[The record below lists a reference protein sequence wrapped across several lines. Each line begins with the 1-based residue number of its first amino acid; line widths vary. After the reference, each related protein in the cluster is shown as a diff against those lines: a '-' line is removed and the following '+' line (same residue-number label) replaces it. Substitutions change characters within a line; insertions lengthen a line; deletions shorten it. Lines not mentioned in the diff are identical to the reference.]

1 MTIESSSEL
10 PSSAATTTTEII
22 KEPVYTYFLV
32 FFFNKNFLFSFILTK
47 EGKVIDLNKEKLI
60 EILKKDGLV
69 FIKFF
74 VKWCPHCKN
83 LEPTWNGE
91 LF

>member
-1 MTIESSSEL
+1 MVKRRLSIIKSNKTNYLAEMTIESSSEL

-32 FFFNKNFLFSFILTK
+32 FFLIKTFYFL
-47 EGKVIDLNKEKLI
+47 
-60 EILKKDGLV
+60 
-69 FIKFF
+69 
-74 VKWCPHCKN
+74 
-83 LEPTWNGE
+83 